1 MTPISILLID
11 DDASVTGLL
20 IHTLKRDGHKVSA
33 VGSLSLAYAH
43 LETHTPEIV
52 LLDHQLP
59 DGNALDFLRWAREKD
74 NKARIVV
81 LTAHGSIPLAV
92 EAIKTGAEQF
102 LTKPVELDSLRV
114 LLEKL
119 AERNRETRRDLAMR
133 YVEGKNRT
141 NPFLGQSEAMKRV
154 EEVARSVAR
163 SSVPIFIRG
172 ETGSGKGV
180 LARWLHQ
187 ASDRSEESFVDLNCA
202 GLSRELVESELFGHK
217 KGAFTGATAD
227 KMGLLELAD
236 RGTLFLDEIG
246 DLDMA
251 VQPKLLKALED
262 HTFRRLGAVQE
273 RNVDVRLIT
282 ATHKDL
288 AELAAQGAFRN
299 DLLFRINTVTIE
311 LPPLRDRPEDIVPLA
326 REILTSLGM
335 RGTGS
340 ARLRP
345 EAEQALIDHDWPGN
359 ARELKN
365 ELERALLFSP
375 AGDIS
380 PSSLMLGQRL
390 ARTPQDGINSK
401 GSLADA
407 ERQHVIT
414 VLRSHAGDVPLAA
427 QALGVPRSSLYAK
440 LKRWG
445 VRPRDL

>member
-1 MTPISILLID
+1 MTSISILLID

-20 IHTLKRDGHKVSA
+20 THTLKRDGHKVTA
-33 VGSLSLAYAH
+33 VGSLALAHAH
-43 LETHTPEIV
+43 LETHAPEII

-59 DGNALDFLRWAREKD
+59 DGNAIDFLRWARDKD

-92 EAIKTGAEQF
+92 EAIKLGAEQF

-114 LLEKL
+114 LLDKL

-141 NPFLGQSEAMKRV
+141 NPFLGDSAAMQRV
-154 EEVARSVAR
+154 EEVVRSVAR
-163 SSVPIFIRG
+163 SNVPVFIRG

-187 ASDRSEESFVDLNCA
+187 ASDRSDEAFVDLNCA

-236 RGTLFLDEIG
+236 RGTLFLDEVG
-246 DLDMA
+246 DLDIA

-299 DLLFRINTVTIE
+299 DLLFRINTVTVE
-311 LPPLRDRPEDIVPLA
+311 LPPLRERTEDIVPLA
-326 REILTSLGM
+326 REMLASLGM
-335 RGTGS
+335 RGTES

-345 EAEQALIDHDWPGN
+345 EAERALVAHDWPGN
-359 ARELKN
+359 VRELKN
-365 ELERALLFSP
+365 VLERALLFSP
-375 AGDIS
+375 SGDITAG
-380 PSSLMLGQRL
+380 SLMLGQRP
-390 ARTPQDGINSK
+390 ARPAPDSNSK

-407 ERQHVIT
+407 ERQHVMT
-414 VLRSHAGDVPLAA
+414 VLRAHAGDVPQAA

-445 VRPRDL
+445 VRPKDV